1 MRVMILLLMTTFV
14 LASCAPEERAP
25 QNPVYIPPDAPDDE
39 SWNSTILFTDSVA
52 TKARL
57 KVGHARR
64 YLTRME
70 TLLDSG
76 VYIEFYARDGSLSAT
91 LIADSARIDD
101 RTKDMSA
108 YGTVHVV
115 SDRNKTTVDTDYL
128 NWSNERRLLYSDA
141 QVKVMDRG
149 RGRFLEG
156 KGFESDESLH
166 NYKINNASGRTFQPE

>member
-1 MRVMILLLMTTFV
+1 MRYMILLLAALLV
-14 LASCAPEERAP
+14 AGCAPDDRKP
-25 QNPVYIPPDAPDDE
+25 QNPVFIPPDAPDDE
-39 SWNSTILFTDSVA
+39 SWNTTILLTDSVA

-64 YLTRME
+64 YLSRME

-76 VYIEFYARDGSLSAT
+76 VYVEFYAPDGSLSAT

-108 YGTVHVV
+108 YGAVHVV
-115 SDRNKTTVDTDYL
+115 SDRNKTTVDTDHL
-128 NWSNERRLLYSDA
+128 NWSNQRRQLYSDA
-141 QVKVMDRG
+141 RVKVMDRG
-149 RGRFLEG
+149 RGRYLEG

-166 NYKINNASGRTFQPE
+166 NYQIHQASGRTFQPE